1 MSEPMASTPQVNM
14 ESPDLSRGRWRS
26 FARLLIGNDPPKLLL
41 TVIFVLSLCETGAG
55 LVVPW
60 MTKNL
65 VDVLSTSTL
74 QKSTIFL
81 LIGAFVLQ
89 ALSAAFSYYLLSF
102 LGQRVVADLRKR
114 LWSQMLALPVSYFDR
129 NRTGETVSRI
139 TNDTLTIKEL
149 ITNHLVSFF
158 SSVISII
165 GSIAILLYLDW
176 RMTLVMLASLPIVFF
191 VLRPL
196 GQQMYKISR
205 STQDEMA
212 SFSGLLTQ
220 VLSEV
225 RLVKAFTAESI
236 ERDNGEKGIGHLFR
250 FGMKEAR
257 IQAILAPLMGLVLMA
272 MLVTIIGYG
281 GVRVASGHLTA
292 GTLVAFL
299 LYLFRIL
306 MPLTQLAQFFTAL
319 QKAFG
324 ASDRLQAILA
334 EKTEVS
340 SGTLTVEETHR
351 PIVLEDVRFS
361 YATGDQVLHGV
372 DLTIPPGRVTAI
384 VGPSGSGKTTLFS
397 LLERFYEPTAGE
409 VRFGET
415 ALREFD
421 LEEWR
426 RQLSYVSQESP
437 VMAGTIRENI
447 CYGLT
452 RTVPDD
458 ELVQAAEMA
467 YAHSFIVELPNGY
480 DTEVGE
486 RGVKLS
492 GGQRQRIAIARALLR
507 NPHVLML
514 DEATSALDST
524 SERVVQEALSRLME
538 GRTTLVIAHRLSTV
552 VGADQIVVLEQGRV
566 TGVGRHE
573 ELMEQHALYRELA
586 VQQFGAGEEA
596 E

>member
-1 MSEPMASTPQVNM
+1 MSEHEPA
-14 ESPDLSRGRWRS
+14 EAPDLSREHWRS
-26 FARLLIGNDPPKLLL
+26 FGRLLIGAHPPKLLL
-41 TVIFVLSLCETGAG
+41 AVIFVLSLFETGAG
-55 LVVPW
+55 LIVPW
-60 MTKNL
+60 MTKDL
-65 VDVLSTSTL
+65 VDVLSTSSL
-74 QKSTIFL
+74 QKTTIFM
-81 LIGAFVLQ
+81 LIGAFLLQ
-89 ALSAAFSYYLLSF
+89 AVSAGVSYYLLAY
-102 LGQRVVADLRKR
+102 LGQRVVADLRTR
-114 LWSQMLALPVSYFDR
+114 LWDKMLALPVSYFDR

-139 TNDTLTIKEL
+139 TNDTFTIKEL

-176 RMTLVMLASLPIVFF
+176 RMTLVMLSALPVVFF

-205 STQDEMA
+205 GMQDEMA
-212 SFSGLLTQ
+212 SFTGLLTQ

-225 RLVKAFTAESI
+225 RLVKAFTAEQI
-236 ERDNGEKGIGHLFR
+236 ERGNGEKGIGHLFR
-250 FGMKEAR
+250 FGLKEAR
-257 IQAILAPLMGLVLMA
+257 IHAILAPLMGLVLMA
-272 MLVTIIGYG
+272 MLVAIIGYG
-281 GVRVASGHLTA
+281 GVRVASGQLTA

-306 MPLTQLAQFFTAL
+306 LPLTQLAQFFTAL

-334 EKTEVS
+334 EETEIS
-340 SGTLTVEETHR
+340 SGTRTVTETNV
-351 PIVLEDVRFS
+351 PIVLENVRFS
-361 YATGDQVLHGV
+361 YAQGDEVLHGV
-372 DLTIPPGRVTAI
+372 NLTIPPGRVTAI

-415 ALREFD
+415 PLCEFD
-421 LEEWR
+421 LQDWR
-426 RQLSYVSQESP
+426 RQLGYVSQESP
-437 VMAGTIRENI
+437 LMAGTIRDNI
-447 CYGLT
+447 CYGLARDIT
-452 RTVPDD
+452 DE
-458 ELVQAAEMA
+458 ELVQAAKMA
-467 YAHSFIVELPNGY
+467 YAHSFIVELPKGY

-573 ELMEQHALYRELA
+573 ELMEHHALYRELA
-586 VQQFGAGEEA
+586 MQQFGAGDVLEDAAPLE
-596 E
+596 